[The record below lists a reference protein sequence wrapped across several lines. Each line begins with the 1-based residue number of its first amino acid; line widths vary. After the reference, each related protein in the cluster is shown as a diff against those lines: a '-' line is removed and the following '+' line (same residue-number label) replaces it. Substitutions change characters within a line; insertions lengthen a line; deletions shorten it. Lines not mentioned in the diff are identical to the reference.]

1 MKKLFIL
8 FYVLNNL
15 CVLGQTNILVGDL
28 YYNFSGNEAWI
39 SNKGKDSYAS
49 WYKGWY
55 TKSTCYIPE
64 YVEYNGANYKVTKID
79 SRAFEF
85 CTSISKVS
93 IPNTVTTINRSAF
106 EGCTGLQE
114 IIIPSSVTLV
124 KTVLPPRTTVR
135 PQRTNAAPV
144 RR

>member
-15 CVLGQTNILVGDL
+15 CVLGQTNILVGDF

-64 YVEYNGANYKVTKID
+64 
-79 SRAFEF
+79 
-85 CTSISKVS
+85 
-93 IPNTVTTINRSAF
+93 
-106 EGCTGLQE
+106 
-114 IIIPSSVTLV
+114 
-124 KTVLPPRTTVR
+124 
-135 PQRTNAAPV
+135 
-144 RR
+144 